1 MLRVCLDEKSGRAG
15 LKSVVMTRNT
25 VVKDGQTIVQSR
37 FFISSLSLGVAQV
50 ARAIRGHWMVES
62 VFWHLDVTFHED
74 DDRTVDKVVACNLN
88 ILRKLALNILRLVD
102 VGKKK
107 AGIAKKRN
115 MIGWNLPKYLEQIL
129 TI

>member
-1 MLRVCLDEKSGRAG
+1 MV
-15 LKSVVMTRNT
+15 RNT
-25 VVKDGQTIVQSR
+25 IVKDGQTVVQAR
-37 FFISSLSLGVAQV
+37 YFISSLSLGVSEV

-62 VFWHLDVTFHED
+62 THWHLDVTFHED
-74 DDRTVDKVVACNLN
+74 VDRTVDKVVACNLN

-102 VGKKK
+102 VGKKNV
-107 AGIAKKRN
+107 GIAKKRN